1 MNQQFTP
8 SDCSTILGAAAPSFA
23 STPNSIPQAGTESLA
38 VAASHSLR
46 MFTRSP
52 AGDWNSSVAKE
63 TDVDVM
69 SLDWT
74 SPTTV
79 AFGKRNGK
87 ICIYDTRSGGASE
100 ILTHPYP
107 VVNLKRADD
116 PTRLVCAGVQDSLF
130 LYDTRSRST
139 YSKREPGNYNDRFFT
154 ERYPGPGNQKKRK
167 IVKHRATGNW

>member
-8 SDCSTILGAAAPSFA
+8 SKCTTIFGAAAPPFTG
-23 STPNSIPQAGTESLA
+23 TPNSIPQAGTESLA
-38 VAASHSLR
+38 VAASRSLR
-46 MFTRSP
+46 LFTRSP
-52 AGDWNSSVAKE
+52 AGDWNSSVAVE

-87 ICIYDTRSGGASE
+87 ICIYDTRSGGVSTL
-100 ILTHPYP
+100 LTHPFP
-107 VVNLKRADD
+107 VVKLKRADD
-116 PTRLVCAGVQDSLF
+116 PTRLLCAGVQDSLF

-139 YSKREPGNYNDRFFT
+139 FSKHEPGHYNDRFFV
-154 ERYPGPGNQKKRK
+154 ERYTGPRNQKKRK
-167 IVKHRATGNW
+167 LVKHSATGDW